1 MFGPPIYINADTADF
16 KGMVLDN
23 FLRKG
28 YYRMQHQ
35 LFTTNY
41 TQFHT
46 ESYALPVFWL
56 RLDLQKVVESSTAK
70 KIRKKCKG
78 LDVVVKPA
86 EITDEVRELYAFYW
100 EHINFITSDK
110 CEAYLNE
117 EGTMNPFD
125 SWMIELRDC
134 GRLVA
139 VGYFDKGEKT
149 IAGILNFFHP
159 DYQSYS
165 LGKYLILQKLDYAK
179 ANGCRF
185 YYTGYLSTAT
195 EKFDYKLFPDINA
208 VEVFLP
214 IEQIWVP
221 YNDYGKEGL
230 EDYVMRGMIGS

>member
-1 MFGPPIYINADTADF
+1 MFSAPTYIIADETGF
-16 KGMVLDN
+16 KGKVLDA
-23 FLRKG
+23 FLKTG

-56 RLDLQKVVESSTAK
+56 RLDLKKVKESSTAR

-78 LDVVVKPA
+78 LQVIVKPA
-86 EITDEVRELYAFYW
+86 EINDEVRELYALYW
-100 EHINFITSDK
+100 EYINFITPDK
-110 CEAYLNE
+110 CEEYLHE
-117 EGTMNPFD
+117 ESSSNPFD
-125 SWMIELRDC
+125 SWMIELRDH

-139 VGYFDKGEKT
+139 VGYFDKGENS

-159 DYQSYS
+159 EYHAYS
-165 LGKYLILQKLDYAK
+165 LGKYLILQKLDHAV
-179 ANGCRF
+179 ALGCRY

-195 EKFDYKLFPDINA
+195 EKFDYKLFPDIDA

-214 IEQIWVP
+214 LEKAWVP
-221 YNDYGKEGL
+221 FNNYGKEGL
-230 EDYVMRGMIGS
+230 EDYVVRGIMG